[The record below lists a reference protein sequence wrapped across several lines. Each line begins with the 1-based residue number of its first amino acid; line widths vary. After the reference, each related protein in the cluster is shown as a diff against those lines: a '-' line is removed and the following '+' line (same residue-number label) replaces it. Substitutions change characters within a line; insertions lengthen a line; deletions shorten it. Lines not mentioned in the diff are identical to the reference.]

1 MQTTS
6 YSLQVT
12 TTDANGGTSLAPVTF
27 TLGAT
32 PLPVSLTEFTAQ
44 AVANRDA
51 LLSWHTASEQH
62 NDHFEVERSF
72 DGTSFTKLGQVAGH
86 GTTSAASAYTFTDAG
101 VATQATGPVYY
112 RLRQV
117 DLDGTATYSPQR
129 TVSFTKVVL
138 AKLALFPNPVQ
149 NRTNLDLSVL
159 AATTSVQAQL
169 LDATGRQIRIWTLA
183 GGVAQP
189 LELTDL
195 ASGSYL
201 LVVTGQQPDG
211 SLLKQTLRLTK
222 E

>member
-1 MQTTS
+1 
-6 YSLQVT
+6 V
-12 TTDANGGTSLAPVTF
+12 V
-27 TLGAT
+27 
-32 PLPVSLTEFTAQ
+32 LTEFTAQ
-44 AVANRDA
+44 AVRNNDA
-51 LLSWHTASEQH
+51 LLKWATASEQH

-72 DGTSFTKLGQVAGH
+72 DGTSFTTIGQVAGH
-86 GTTSAASAYTFTDAG
+86 GTTSAASAYTFTDTG
-101 VATQATGPVYY
+101 VAAKAIGTVYY

-117 DLDGTATYSPQR
+117 DTDGTATYSPQR
-129 TVSFTKVVL
+129 TVSFTKVAL

-149 NRTNLDLSVL
+149 SRTTLDLSAL

-169 LDATGRQIRIWTLA
+169 LDATGRQVRTWTLL

-189 LELTDL
+189 LELAEL

-211 SLLKQTLRLTK
+211 SVLKQTLRLTK